1 MPNYKKM
8 KMADKAE
15 VETREE
21 YNQRRYQETQ
31 RSNLNKMEKISP
43 NPLYQNDR
51 DEAKKAAREAQ
62 QGARQK
68 MLEEIKKR
76 RKDPFANG

>member
-1 MPNYKKM
+1 MPNYNKM

-43 NPLYQNDR
+43 NPLYKQMR
-51 DEAKKAAREAQ
+51 DEESEKTRTKSLKEYR
-62 QGARQK
+62 GK
-68 MLEEIKKR
+68 MKQLKDR
-76 RKDPFANG
+76 RNDPFANG